1 MPRNRSRAVTMFVLA
16 ALTVAAC
23 SSGHPGTPGSAR
35 AGSSPG
41 ANAAPTP
48 SGDVTRAA
56 GGGAFCDVV
65 RTSLAAMR
73 PLSEDLFRNP
83 ANTKGNWDGIVKQW
97 QAMAAVAPPELGG
110 DFQVI
115 VDSWNRAG
123 DEAAKGGWDLLSL
136 ARALGQQMSN
146 DAFQQAYEH
155 QARYVQEN
163 AASNRSTPPRQG
175 NAETGR

>member
-56 GGGAFCDVV
+56 GGGGAFCDVV

-97 QAMAAVAPPELGG
+97 QAMAAAAPPELGG
-110 DFQVI
+110 D
-115 VDSWNRAG
+115 
-123 DEAAKGGWDLLSL
+123 
-136 ARALGQQMSN
+136 
-146 DAFQQAYEH
+146 FQQAYEH